1 MAELISQLGQA
12 TAKIHCVA
20 DDDSE
25 HDLVDVSV
33 EEVIAECVGDD
44 LDGLIRDCTDFAHGY
59 AEQARRDHQL
69 FVDAFRG
76 GAFASVTPAD

>member
-1 MAELISQLGQA
+1 MAELVEQLGQA

-33 EEVIAECVGDD
+33 EEVVAACVGDD
-44 LDGLIRDCTDFAHGY
+44 VARAGARPTAFAHHY
-59 AEQARRDHQL
+59 AEQVRA
-69 FVDAFRG
+69 
-76 GAFASVTPAD
+76 